1 MMMPRPICFR
11 LLAQLMRKARS
22 LAFDNAGNNIA
33 ARMAMMA
40 MTTSSS
46 INVNPACGR
55 RENLQRFMR
64 NFDLQLWTHIG
75 AMNLRSRFRFLES
88 AAGSLFMVCFQ
99 IADRL
104 LTTRRALDFCLP
116 PDSSRAARSGQEG
129 ICADLFEKSAR
140 RFDNGAGHCLRSSL
154 FA

>member
-1 MMMPRPICFR
+1 MRASSYGYQEFKSRNFTVGIKSLLSWAYMMMPRPICFR

-99 IADRL
+99 IAD
-104 LTTRRALDFCLP
+104 
-116 PDSSRAARSGQEG
+116 
-129 ICADLFEKSAR
+129 
-140 RFDNGAGHCLRSSL
+140 
-154 FA
+154 